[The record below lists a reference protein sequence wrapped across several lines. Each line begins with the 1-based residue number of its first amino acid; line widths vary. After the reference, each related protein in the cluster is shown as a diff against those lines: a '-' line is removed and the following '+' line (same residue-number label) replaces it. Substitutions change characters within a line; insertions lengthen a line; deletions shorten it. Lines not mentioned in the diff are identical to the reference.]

1 MANRPKVDK
10 EDGNNSDANASDPD
24 EDETAFDRRKK
35 EHLTKQAA
43 AAAEPKAVVVT
54 VKDPAANAAK
64 NAARNQGSLLTPA
77 RAEEIELWKGLE
89 FADST
94 VRWRCGDSADP
105 ADGSSPRDQ
114 RAPPARPW
122 RRSARGHARQHQAHP
137 AAGGGGAVRD
147 ADEACLDLAL
157 PVYRCIVRD
166 RNKAVQ

>member
-54 VKDPAANAAK
+54 VKDPTSNAAK

-77 RAEEIELWKGLE
+77 RAEEIETWKLLQ

-94 VRWRCGDSADP
+94 VR
-105 ADGSSPRDQ
+105 
-114 RAPPARPW
+114 RAETARLTLQTD
-122 RRSARGHARQHQAHP
+122 RSRSIASRLLLGH
-137 AAGGGGAVRD
+137 G
-147 ADEACLDLAL
+147 ADELEPTLDNTKHLRLPPSAPSAL
-157 PVYRCIVRD
+157 PMRPV
-166 RNKAVQ
+166 